1 MGRSGRRLGSQDKT
15 AHYAF
20 NDMHA
25 VMSFVGSGRL
35 DNASSLIGDRDAYL
49 LSAPSSESNV
59 MFTRE
64 VGLPVCRAMLS
75 FGKGRYEEVVETLL
89 PIRKRINL
97 FGGSHA
103 QRDAVQRT
111 LLEAALRA
119 NKTDVA
125 RVLVS
130 ERIALKP
137 TSPYNW
143 LAQAR
148 LLDELGRSAAA
159 VVAIETAS
167 ELQSATDAR
176 FAAV

>member
-1 MGRSGRRLGSQDKT
+1 VVAGRIDKSD
-15 AHYAF
+15 A
-20 NDMHA
+20 
-25 VMSFVGSGRL
+25 
-35 DNASSLIGDRDAYL
+35 LIIARGVYFQA
-49 LSAPSSESNV
+49 APSTESNV
-59 MFTRE
+59 MFTHE
-64 VGLPVCRAMLS
+64 VGLPVCKAMVS
-75 FGKGRYEEVVETLL
+75 FGKERYEDVVGTLM
-89 PIRKRINL
+89 PIRKRLNL

-148 LLDELGRSAAA
+148 LLDELGRSAAS
-159 VVAIETAS
+159 VAAAETAS
-167 ELQSATDAR
+167 GLQSAGAAR

>member
-1 MGRSGRRLGSQDKT
+1 
-15 AHYAF
+15 
-20 NDMHA
+20 
-25 VMSFVGSGRL
+25 
-35 DNASSLIGDRDAYL
+35 
-49 LSAPSSESNV
+49 

-64 VGLPVCRAMLS
+64 VGLPVCEAIVS
-75 FGKGRYEEVVETLL
+75 FGKGRYEEVLETLM
-89 PIRKRINL
+89 PIRKRVNL

-119 NKTDVA
+119 NKTGVA

-148 LLDELGRSAAA
+148 LLDELGKAAA
-159 VVAIETAS
+159 VAAATATAS
-167 ELQSATDAR
+167 ELQSAADAR